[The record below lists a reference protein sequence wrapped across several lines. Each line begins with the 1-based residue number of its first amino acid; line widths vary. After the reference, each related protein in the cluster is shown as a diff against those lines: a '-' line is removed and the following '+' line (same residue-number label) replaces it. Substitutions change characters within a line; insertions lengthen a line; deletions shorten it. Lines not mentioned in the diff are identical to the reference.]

1 MPRVKKIAI
10 EFVPESFQC
19 AVMLSSSF
27 WTEVYRVGE
36 VSFTPVS
43 LLIGITLLSVLVILQ
58 AVLKRILTQRVFP
71 RFGIQLGLANA
82 YATLIGYA
90 LLVLGLTIITPVAFQ
105 GINWATFSV
114 MLGAVSFGIGFGLRN
129 VADNFVSGLIILLE
143 RPIKVGD
150 RVDVDGYE
158 GAIIDIRAR
167 STTIRTNDNIDVIIP
182 NSRFI
187 SESVT
192 NWCHNDDKVRFKV
205 PVGVH
210 YRSDPFEVERVLL
223 EAATTCPDALSDPAP
238 SVRFLAFGESSLN
251 FELRVWSSSLM
262 SKPRAFISQVNF
274 AVWKHL
280 KDAGI
285 EVPYPQRDLYIKEM
299 PK

>member
-1 MPRVKKIAI
+1 
-10 EFVPESFQC
+10 
-19 AVMLSSSF
+19 MLSSSF
-27 WTEVYRVGE
+27 WTEPYRIGE
-36 VSFTPVS
+36 VSFTPLS
-43 LLIGITLLSVLVILQ
+43 LLIGFTLLTVLVLVQ
-58 AVLKRILTQRVFP
+58 ALIKRLLTHRVFP

-82 YATLIGYA
+82 YATLLGYA
-90 LLVLGLTIITPVAFQ
+90 VLIIGLTVITPVALQ

-114 MLGAVSFGIGFGLRN
+114 MLGAISFGVGFGLRN

-158 GAIIDIRAR
+158 GVIVNILAR

-192 NWCHNDDKVRFKV
+192 NWSHNDDKVRFKM
-205 PVGVH
+205 PIGVH
-210 YRSDPFEVERVLL
+210 YKSDPFEVEKVLL
-223 EAATTCPDALSDPAP
+223 QAANQCPDVLPQPAP
-238 SVRFLAFGESSLN
+238 SVRFIAFGDSSLN
-251 FELRVWSSSLM
+251 FELRVWSTSLM
-262 SKPRAFISQVNF
+262 HKPRAFISQVNF
-274 AVWKHL
+274 TVWKHL
-280 KDAGI
+280 RDAGI
-285 EVPYPQRDLYIKEM
+285 QVPYPQRDLYIKEM

>member
-1 MPRVKKIAI
+1 
-10 EFVPESFQC
+10 
-19 AVMLSSSF
+19 MLSSSF
-27 WTEVYRVGE
+27 WTDVYRIGE

-43 LLIGITLLSVLVILQ
+43 ILIGLTLLTALIFAQ
-58 AVLKRILTQRVFP
+58 AVLKRFLTHRVFP

-82 YATLIGYA
+82 YSTLLGYA
-90 LLVLGLTIITPVAFQ
+90 LLILGLTIIMPVAFQ

-114 MLGAVSFGIGFGLRN
+114 MLGAVSFGVGFGLRN

-192 NWCHNDDKVRFKV
+192 NWSHNDDKVRFKV
-205 PVGVH
+205 PIGVH
-210 YRSDPFEVERVLL
+210 YRSNPFEVEQVLL
-223 EAATTCPDALSDPAP
+223 QAATRCPDVLQDPAP
-238 SVRFLAFGESSLN
+238 SVRFIEFGDSSLN

-262 SKPRAFISQVNF
+262 AKPRAFISQVNYTI
-274 AVWKHL
+274 WKAL

-285 EVPYPQRDLYIKEM
+285 EVPYPQRDIYIKEM

>member
-1 MPRVKKIAI
+1 
-10 EFVPESFQC
+10 
-19 AVMLSSSF
+19 MLSSGF
-27 WTEVYRVGE
+27 WTEVYRIGE

-43 LLIGITLLSVLVILQ
+43 LLIGAGLLALLILAQ
-58 AVLKRILTQRVFP
+58 AVIRHLLTHRVFP

-82 YATLIGYA
+82 YATLLGYA

-114 MLGAVSFGIGFGLRN
+114 MLGAVSFGVGFGLRN

-158 GAIIDIRAR
+158 GVIIDVRAR
-167 STTIRTNDNIDVIIP
+167 STTVRTNDNIDVIIP

-192 NWCHNDDKVRFKV
+192 NWSHNDNRVRFKV
-205 PVGVH
+205 PIGVH
-210 YRSDPFEVERVLL
+210 YKSDPFEVEKVLL
-223 EAATTCPDALSDPAP
+223 EAAKQCPDVLPDPAP
-238 SVRFLAFGESSLN
+238 SVRFIEFGDSSLN

-262 SKPRAFISQVNF
+262 HKPKAFISQVNF
-274 AVWKHL
+274 TVWKQL
-280 KDAGI
+280 RDAGI